1 MKHTARTLRS
11 RLTDG
16 WLTVVARMTSS
27 RSDAGLET
35 LEKLII
41 GAVLIVAATAFGV
54 AFNGKFDQLMNTF
67 KSSF

>member
-11 RLTDG
+11 RLADR
-16 WLTVVARMTSS
+16 WLTVVARMTSA

-54 AFNGKFDQLMNTF
+54 AFNGKFDSLMNTF

>member
-11 RLTDG
+11 RLTDR
-16 WLTVVARMTSS
+16 WLTAVARMTST

-54 AFNGKFDQLMNTF
+54 AFNGKFNDLMNTF

>member
-11 RLTDG
+11 RLADR
-16 WLTVVARMTSS
+16 WLTGVARVTST

-54 AFNGKFDQLMNTF
+54 AFNGKFNELMNTF

>member
-1 MKHTARTLRS
+1 MKHTARSLRS
-11 RLTDG
+11 RLTDR
-16 WLTVVARMTSS
+16 WLTCVARMTST

-54 AFNGKFDQLMNTF
+54 AFNGKFDSLMNTF

>member
-1 MKHTARTLRS
+1 MKHTARALRS
-11 RLTDG
+11 RLTDR
-16 WLTVVARMTSS
+16 WLTCVARMTSS
-27 RSDAGLET
+27 GNDAGLET

-54 AFNGKFDQLMNTF
+54 AFNGKFDSLMNTF

>member
-11 RLTDG
+11 RLTDR
-16 WLTVVARMTSS
+16 WLTAVARVTST

-54 AFNGKFDQLMNTF
+54 AFNGKFNSLMSTF